1 MVPVLATR
9 YPAGGAVA
17 SATSDS
23 ISEIDERSALNS
35 DSDSARFNPWVG
47 DDSGAGQ
54 QQQQYRRM
62 PQRELNSA
70 LLENSS
76 ESFVSAFASDINMTE
91 MKGAFNRRVTQ
102 AALTHGIGS
111 YVNTAAVIHDDV
123 PSLGDNLSLKL

>member
-1 MVPVLATR
+1 
-9 YPAGGAVA
+9 
-17 SATSDS
+17 
-23 ISEIDERSALNS
+23 
-35 DSDSARFNPWVG
+35 
-47 DDSGAGQ
+47 
-54 QQQQYRRM
+54 
-62 PQRELNSA
+62 
-70 LLENSS
+70 LENSS